1 MKYANFKKMVAMATA
16 AVMVVS
22 APMVAFAVESDD
34 GATSGNGTINGT
46 GSVEDYVNK
55 DTFKIVL
62 PTVTDV
68 NFTLDP
74 QGLLKVADDQT
85 YTLGEGAVYFANVSD
100 DGTTYS
106 GTSDVIEIV
115 NKSSY
120 DIDVEFS
127 IEVTM
132 PEGVTLVESEE
143 ALADAT
149 TPSVYLAMQENA
161 DSSATAL
168 VPGANV
174 YTTKQVAGISETT
187 EDAVGYEIVA
197 EGDAT
202 NGYTYTYELNANYDD
217 TNAARAK
224 YTIIGACDTTADWSA
239 VKNAEVAAT
248 VVWSATKHVDQ
259 AAPSIAETS
268 YTLVADTPVEITVDL
283 GKGDLAAT
291 GIEKI
296 TYVNASGTVANL
308 GTTQWTYK
316 NGKLTFTAERVNSL
330 INSGAGKTY
339 TVVFNDTAKTTV
351 EITLSVAAGE

>member
-1 MKYANFKKMVAMATA
+1 MKYENFKKMVAMATA

-22 APMVAFAVESDD
+22 APMVALATESDD
-34 GATSGNGTINGT
+34 GDTSKGGTISGT

-55 DTFKIVL
+55 DKFKVVL

-68 NFTLDP
+68 DFTLDP
-74 QGLLKVADDQT
+74 QGLLEVADEET
-85 YTLGEGAVYFANVSD
+85 YTLGEGAVYFANVGD

-106 GTSDVIEIV
+106 ETSDVIEIV

-132 PEGVTLVESEE
+132 PEGVTLVDSKE

-149 TPSVYLAMQENA
+149 TPSVYLAMQEDA
-161 DSSATAL
+161 DSAATAL
-168 VPGANV
+168 VSGDNA
-174 YTTKQVAGISETT
+174 YATKQVAGIPETT
-187 EDAVGYEIVA
+187 DDAVGYEIVA
-197 EGDAT
+197 TQGDD
-202 NGYTYTYELNANYDD
+202 GYTYAYQLNSSYDD
-217 TNAARAK
+217 ASAARAK
-224 YTIIGACDTTADWSA
+224 YTITGACDTTADWSA
-239 VKNAEVAAT
+239 VKDAEVAAT

-268 YTLVADTPVEITVDL
+268 YTLVADTPVEIIVDL

-308 GTTQWTYK
+308 GTTQWTYE

-351 EITLSVAAGE
+351 EITLNVATGE